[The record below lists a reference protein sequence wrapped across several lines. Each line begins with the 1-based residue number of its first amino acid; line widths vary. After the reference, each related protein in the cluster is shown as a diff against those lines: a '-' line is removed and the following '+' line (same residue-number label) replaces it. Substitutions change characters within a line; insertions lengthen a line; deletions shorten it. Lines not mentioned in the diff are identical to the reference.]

1 MDRNKYCVNKMIDYI
16 KTVKAGNKFTFTI
29 TLDNGSKS
37 YVSGKLVKK
46 FPFKRYSL
54 RLTSDYFKI
63 NKKSAS
69 KKEVAIVLTDFINII
84 TCGDKYKIK

>member
-1 MDRNKYCVNKMIDYI
+1 MDRNKYCVNKMIEFI
-16 KTVKAGNKFTFTI
+16 KNTPYDSKFNFTI
-29 TLDNGSKS
+29 ELDNGTKA
-37 YVSGKLVKK
+37 YVNGCLLKK

-69 KKEVAIVLTDFINII
+69 KKELYIVLTDFINII
-84 TCGDKYKIK
+84 TCG